1 MVASA
6 YSINRSLRRRDIVP
20 AYAVRHSTGRHSTAS
35 RPAGKG
41 RQKRSHDGKRWPI
54 LWLRTLRTV
63 DADHGA
69 VDRVKNHPS
78 ESVRETS
85 VKDVLKLLSGGCLLC
100 SIAGCADSVVQP
112 AAVPEAAAETAAAA
126 AEDNHGPAAGQA
138 ASPAALSENSV
149 PVETAAVTTQR
160 PDSPDEKQPNEPK
173 YNELTEF
180 ERYVI
185 IDKGTE
191 RAFTG
196 EYTDNDRP
204 GTYIC
209 RRCNAPLY
217 RSEDKFHSGCGWP
230 AFDDEIDGAVTR
242 VPDADGIRTEI
253 ICSAC
258 SGHLGHVF
266 IGERMTDRNVRHC
279 VNSVSMVFI
288 PEGEEL
294 PPPIVPKSR

>member
-1 MVASA
+1 M
-6 YSINRSLRRRDIVP
+6 
-20 AYAVRHSTGRHSTAS
+20 
-35 RPAGKG
+35 
-41 RQKRSHDGKRWPI
+41 
-54 LWLRTLRTV
+54 
-63 DADHGA
+63 DADA
-69 VDRVKNHPS
+69 EAADRVKNHPS
-78 ESVRETS
+78 ESVRDTS

-100 SIAGCADSVVQP
+100 SMTGCADSVVQP
-112 AAVPEAAAETAAAA
+112 AAVSEAAAKTAADA
-126 AEDNHGPAAGQA
+126 AEEHQRPAGPADGRDASA
-138 ASPAALSENSV
+138 AEPLQN
-149 PVETAAVTTQR
+149 PVSGETAAVTTET
-160 PDSPDEKQPNEPK
+160 PDSPDEKRPHEPK

-230 AFDDEIDGAVTR
+230 AFDDEIEGAVTR

-266 IGERMTDRNVRHC
+266 VGERMTEKNVRHC